1 MDALKFL
8 GGALALLLCWW
19 IYAHGLANVI
29 EAFAI
34 VLLKHARWLRRAHE
48 QRQQVQ
54 AEQLRSLDSCAGQAG
69 TPDIESEIREW
80 ERGHA

>member
-1 MDALKFL
+1 MDAIKFL
-8 GGALALLLCWW
+8 AGGLGLLLCWW

-29 EAFAI
+29 EAVAI
-34 VLLKHARWLRRAHE
+34 VMLNHARWLRRAHE

-54 AEQLRSLDSCAGQAG
+54 AEQLRSLDSCAVQAG
-69 TPDIESEIREW
+69 LPDIEDEIKEW